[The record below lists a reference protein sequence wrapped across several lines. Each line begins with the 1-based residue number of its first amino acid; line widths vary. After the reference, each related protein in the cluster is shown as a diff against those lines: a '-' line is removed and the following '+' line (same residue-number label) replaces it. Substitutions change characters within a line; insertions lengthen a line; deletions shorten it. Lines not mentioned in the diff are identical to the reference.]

1 MKILSKGI
9 VKENI
14 IELIVI
20 DQKLEMLVDKKLERL
35 VLGFKVN
42 EKVGDIHNEI
52 FILVIMMTMLNFDVL
67 RILIERERSSDIMY
81 AKLFMNSG
89 LKMENDRL
97 M

>member
-14 IELIVI
+14 IELITI
-20 DQKLEMLVDKKLERL
+20 DQKLEMLVDKKLERP
-35 VLGFKVN
+35 VPGFKVN

-52 FILVIMMTMLNFDVL
+52 FLLVIMMTMPNFDFL
-67 RILIERERSSDIMY
+67 RILIEKERSSDIMY
-81 AKLFMNSG
+81 AKLFMNLG

>member
-1 MKILSKGI
+1 M
-9 VKENI
+9 KENI

-20 DQKLEMLVDKKLERL
+20 DQKLEMLVHKNLERP

-52 FILVIMMTMLNFDVL
+52 FLLVIMMTMPNFDVL

-89 LKMENDRL
+89 LKMENGRL